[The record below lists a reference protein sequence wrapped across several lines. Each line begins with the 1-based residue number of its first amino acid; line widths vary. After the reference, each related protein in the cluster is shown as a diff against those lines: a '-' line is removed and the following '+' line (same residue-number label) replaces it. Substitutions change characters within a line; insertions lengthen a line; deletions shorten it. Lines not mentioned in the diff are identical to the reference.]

1 MRTTALLAALVTA
14 VLPLGSAPAV
24 AADDWAI
31 CKGDDFKAVIASC
44 GALLKKGKL
53 NRTQT
58 IDALTNRAWGYY
70 NTDENTLAL
79 ADYTECLKRD
89 ENNVTCLNGMSATYV
104 SMSWHPDAITI
115 ADKVIA
121 LNPRN
126 QYGYMNKGNALHATG
141 RYQQAIE
148 QYNKAIEVA
157 PGWVRAFYRRGRSY
171 NEVDRYED
179 AIADFDKV
187 VLIDPE
193 YTLALGA
200 RGYSHRVLGHFDK
213 ALEDLNAATAA
224 DAKDDW
230 AYVERGMVLL
240 QRNDN
245 EKALADFDTGISM
258 APTVTWYYGQR
269 GIAKMRLGKIDG
281 AKEDFQRVLKT
292 VKDDAIANV
301 NLGQIYEK
309 AGDKGAAK
317 AFYRAAMLGT
327 VLDPDTRD
335 AQKQALK
342 LLGEMK

>member
-1 MRTTALLAALVTA
+1 MRIAA
-14 VLPLGSAPAV
+14 VLVAILAPILSIASPAI
-24 AADDWAI
+24 AADDWAA
-31 CKGDDFKAVIASC
+31 CKSDDFKAVVASC
-44 GALLKKGKL
+44 SALLKKGKL

-58 IDALTNRAWGYY
+58 IDALTNRAWSYY
-70 NTDENTLAL
+70 NTNDNTLAL
-79 ADYTECLKRD
+79 ADYADCLKRD

-104 SMSWHPDAITI
+104 AMEWHPDAITV

-126 QYGYMNKGNALHATG
+126 QYAYINKGNALHATS

-148 QYNKAIEVA
+148 QYNKALDVA
-157 PGWVRAFYRRGRSY
+157 PGWVRAYYRRGRSL

-187 VLIDPE
+187 MLIDPE

-200 RGYSHRVLGHFDK
+200 RGYSHRVLGHLDK
-213 ALEDLNAATAA
+213 ALADFNAATAA

-230 AYVERGMVLL
+230 SFVERGMVLL
-240 QRNDN
+240 QRNEN

-269 GIAKMRLGKIDG
+269 GIAHFRLGKIEA
-281 AKEDFQRVLKT
+281 AKQDFERVLKT

-301 NLGQIYEK
+301 HLGQIYQK
-309 AGDKGAAK
+309 AGNTGAAK
-317 AFYRAAMLGT
+317 AFYRAAMMGT
-327 VLDPDTRD
+327 VSDPDTRE

-342 LLGEMK
+342 LLAAVK

>member
-1 MRTTALLAALVTA
+1 MRIPALIAALLVVCSLLPSAAR
-14 VLPLGSAPAV
+14 
-24 AADDWAI
+24 ADDWAG
-31 CKGDDFKAVIASC
+31 CKGDDFKTVVASC
-44 GALLKKGKL
+44 SALLKRGKL
-53 NRTQT
+53 NRSQT
-58 IDALTNRAWGYY
+58 VDALSNRAWAYY
-70 NTDENTLAL
+70 NTDDNTGAL

-89 ENNVTCLNGMSATYV
+89 ENNITCLNGMAGTYV
-104 SMSWHPDAITI
+104 AMEWHPDAITL

-126 QYGYMNKGNALHATG
+126 QYAYMNKGNALHATG

-148 QYNKAIEVA
+148 QYDKAIDVA

-171 NEVDRYED
+171 NEVERYED

-187 VLIDPE
+187 MLIDPS
-193 YTLALGA
+193 YTIALGA
-200 RGYSHRVLGHFDK
+200 RGFSHRVLGHIDK
-213 ALEDLNAATAA
+213 ALDDLNAATAA

-230 AYVERGMVLL
+230 SFIERGMVLL
-240 QRNDN
+240 QRNEN

-269 GIAKMRLGKIDG
+269 GIANLRLGKTDA
-281 AKEDFQRVLKT
+281 AKKDFERVLTT

-301 NLGQIYEK
+301 NLGQIYDK

-317 AFYRAAMLGT
+317 VFFRAAMTGT
-327 VLDPDTRD
+327 VSDPDTRE

-342 LLGEMK
+342 LLAAMK